1 LLRKLGLAPRRESP
15 SAAFKAADNLAERVI
30 SITIK
35 GEKMAIASMFC
46 TACGDSM
53 SSEASACPKCG
64 HPNKA
69 NTASYAPVAGPP
81 KSRIVAGVLAIL
93 LGGLGVHK
101 FYLGKAG
108 FGILYLLFCWTF
120 VPAIIAFIEGIIY
133 LVQDDKTFGAKQGV
147 NVAM

>member
-1 LLRKLGLAPRRESP
+1 
-15 SAAFKAADNLAERVI
+15 
-30 SITIK
+30 
-35 GEKMAIASMFC
+35 MFC

-69 NTASYAPVAGPP
+69 KTGSYAPVAGPP
-81 KSRIVAGVLAIL
+81 KSRIVAGVLALL

-108 FGILYLLFCWTF
+108 FGILYLLFFWTF
-120 VPAIIAFIEGIIY
+120 VPAFIALIEGIIY